1 MTTQAPAGFFS
12 GSNGLNPSSRYPWLP
27 MNFSGRVRIL
37 ACKGI
42 TKRGTSEK
50 AFIAEFEILTSNLAH
65 LPPDDKSYVAVGS
78 RRSWYQGMKEPLT
91 AYPSVISFLYAC
103 LKVMQGRDQVEIDTN
118 IKPVQDKWLNRAVS
132 DENPLADAEVMV
144 QTANKQT
151 RAGKAFTLHAWSV
164 VPAVA
169 TAGVAA

>member
-12 GSNGLNPSSRYPWLP
+12 GSNGLDPSSRYPWLP
-27 MNFSGRVRIL
+27 MNFSGRVRVL

-50 AFIAEFEILTSNLAH
+50 AFIAEFEVLTSNLAH
-65 LPPDDKSYVAVGS
+65 LDPDDKSYVAVGS

-91 AYPSVISFLYAC
+91 AYPLVISFLYAA
-103 LKVMQGRDQVEIDTN
+103 LGVMQGRDQKQIDTE

-132 DENPLADAEVMV
+132 DENPLADAEVIV
-144 QTANKQT
+144 QTANKPT
-151 RAGKAFTLHAWSV
+151 RAGKDFTLHTWSV
-164 VPAVA
+164 AQQA
-169 TAGVAA
+169 AGAAAQ

>member
-1 MTTQAPAGFFS
+1 MTAQPPTGFFS
-12 GSNGLNPSSRYPWLP
+12 GSNGLDPSSRLPYLP
-27 MNFSGRVRIL
+27 MNFNGRVRIL

-50 AFIAEFEILTSNLAH
+50 AFIAEMEVLTSNLAH

-103 LKVMQGRDQVEIDTN
+103 LGVVQGRDQAQIDKD

-132 DENPLADAEVMV
+132 DENPLADAEVNV
-144 QTANKQT
+144 QTANKPT
-151 RAGKAFTLHAWSV
+151 RAGNDFTLHTWS
-164 VPAVA
+164 VA
-169 TAGVAA
+169 TAAAPGVAA